1 MGTLGQRRRLM
12 AMCAVAVIALM
23 APLAGCGATGD
34 QAEAAGGKAGGS
46 VPAEPVVLRML
57 NAVGEWDSE
66 DFVQRGRE
74 GVQRAVAHRRG
85 RPLARGR
92 PGL

>member
-1 MGTLGQRRRLM
+1 MGTLGQRRRLT

-46 VPAEPVVLRML
+46 VQANRSSS
-57 NAVGEWDSE
+57 AC
-66 DFVQRGRE
+66 
-74 GVQRAVAHRRG
+74 
-85 RPLARGR
+85 
-92 PGL
+92 